1 MSRKLTRTRRS
12 LSSVNKL
19 SLLRFILVAMIYAG
33 FTIYLYHPH
42 LKDLQ
47 RWQYLLIVNPFIA
60 SLGGYVLSRRWIAA
74 FSGSF
79 FAGAIYGFGPF
90 SLALAKFHPTAGL
103 LAASIP
109 WLFCPAAFGPR
120 TRLRLLSPVLVV
132 LPFFAVI
139 AFFQMTAQYRLFAAS
154 IQARLQPADLAGLLS
169 PLVVIERNVNT
180 TLIGFYH
187 IPVAA
192 LIMGSCMLLAA
203 RRIGI
208 LAIIVLGAALA
219 CQKSFLGISP
229 ALWLTIP
236 VLCCS
241 ILIGAGMQ
249 GFASAGYADRKYVLL
264 AAIVLGILAIVT
276 LMLAT
281 KYFQTFLGLGSKY
294 ARMFVEAAKM
304 YILGATS
311 LAIIFFMERAKLR
324 LAPLRWA
331 LLCATAALDMFLNA
345 GFIVDRVL

>member
-1 MSRKLTRTRRS
+1 MSRKLTRTRRP
-12 LSSVNKL
+12 LGLVNTI
-19 SLLRFILVAMIYAG
+19 SLLRFILAAIVYAA

-47 RWQYLLIVNPFIA
+47 RWQYLLIVNPCIA
-60 SLGGYVLSRRWIAA
+60 SLGAYVLSRRWIAA

-90 SLALAKFHPTAGL
+90 SLGLAKFHPTAGL

-120 TRLRLLSPVLVV
+120 TRLRLLSPVLVI
-132 LPFFAVI
+132 LPFLAVVV
-139 AFFQMTAQYRLFAAS
+139 FFQAAGRYRLFAAS
-154 IQARLQPADLAGLLS
+154 TQARLQPADLVGLLV
-169 PLVVIERNVNT
+169 PLVIIERNVNT

-187 IPVAA
+187 VPVAA
-192 LIMGSCMLLAA
+192 LIMGSFMLLAA
-203 RRIGI
+203 RRVGI
-208 LAIIVLGAALA
+208 LAIIVLATALA
-219 CQKSFLGISP
+219 CWKSFLGVSP
-229 ALWLTIP
+229 VLWLAIP

-241 ILIGAGMQ
+241 VLIGAGMQ

-264 AAIVLGILAIVT
+264 AAIILGILAIVA

-294 ARMFVEAAKM
+294 AKIFVEAAKM

-324 LAPLRWA
+324 LGPVRWA
-331 LLCATAALDMFLNA
+331 ILCTTAALDMFLNA